1 MSASI
6 KNLYQFR
13 TTSKITQAQGATST
27 FTVGNDIFTNSA
39 VSITGWSIQL
49 TNRTWSQ
56 VELFIVT
63 VTAWVATI
71 ASRGIKPDGTTDTI
85 YQYERPRNTL
95 CTVTVLE
102 NQITNKIDTNTFTQD
117 QTVTSWKKI
126 KLWAS
131 AYVWT
136 ENDGTDLKFKDG
148 NNTEKTLSQLASLS
162 GSNDK
167 VKISATD
174 TTEAFLNSKITAGDW
189 LSKTTINPAW
199 NEVLDLDIDLTD
211 TAIFATDGTASKAV
225 VTDGSWNIFQ
235 ATTTKRWGAE
245 MNTDA
250 EAYAWT
256 DETRYI
262 NAKQRT
268 PLVWILQ
275 TTRAMNATSGTVTVA
290 HWLWYAP
297 KYIIVTAKFASVW
310 YLSDWYSNGTTHR
323 CTRYCADF
331 TEGSTSLESLN
342 VNWYCVEMIVS
353 DWGGSWDDKVRQRAT
368 ASFDATNVSLV
379 RTKDTAGA
387 ATEPATEIQITILA
401 IV

>member
-13 TTSKITQAQGATST
+13 TTSKITQAQGAAST

-49 TNRTWSQ
+49 TNRTGSI
-56 VELFIVT
+56 VELFTVT
-63 VTAWVATI
+63 VAAWVSTI

-117 QTVTSWKKI
+117 QTVTSWKKL

-148 NNTEKTLSQLASLS
+148 NNTEKTLTQLASLS

-174 TTEAFLNSKITAGDW
+174 TTEWFLNSKVTAGDW

-211 TAIFATDGTASKAV
+211 TTIFATDGTASRAV
-225 VTDGSWNIFQ
+225 VTDGSGNLFQ
-235 ATTTKRWGAE
+235 ATTTKRWGTEFA
-245 MNTDA
+245 TDA
-250 EAYAWT
+250 EVVTGA
-256 DETRYI
+256 D
-262 NAKQRT
+262 
-268 PLVWILQ
+268 
-275 TTRAMNATSGTVTVA
+275 TTRTVSAEQLRKYSNTTAWNTSRLTSDSTWSQTVA
-290 HWLWYAP
+290 HSLWVVPRLIEVFFVQRDTASSNASMGMWTYNWTSNQCIWYEDTWASSGMRLNTSN
-297 KYIIVTAKFASVW
+297 IIVFEDSSSVW
-310 YLSDWYSNGTTHR
+310 R
-323 CTRYCADF
+323 
-331 TEGSTSLESLN
+331 
-342 VNWYCVEMIVS
+342 
-353 DWGGSWDDKVRQRAT
+353 RAT
-368 ASFDATNVSLV
+368 ATFDSTN
-379 RTKDTAGA
+379 
-387 ATEPATEIQITILA
+387 ITLSRVKWWAWMNIDVIWKA
-401 IV
+401 YA

>member
-49 TNRTWSQ
+49 TNRTGSI
-56 VELFIVT
+56 VELFTVT
-63 VTAWVATI
+63 VAAWVATI

-117 QTVTSWKKI
+117 QTVTSWKKL
-126 KLWAS
+126 KLGAS

-148 NNTEKTLSQLASLS
+148 NNTEKTLTQLASLS

-174 TTEAFLNSKITAGDW
+174 TTEAFLDSKITAGDW

-211 TAIFATDGTASKAV
+211 TTIFSSTWVASRAVITDWSG
-225 VTDGSWNIFQ
+225 NIFQ
-235 ATTTKRWGAE
+235 ATTNNRWGAE

-275 TTRAMNATSGTVTVA
+275 TTRAMNAANGTVTVA

-297 KYIIVTAKFASVW
+297 KYIIVTAKYGYSW
-310 YLSDWYSNGTTHR
+310 YLSDWYSNGTTHK
-323 CTRYCADF
+323 CTRYSINF
-331 TEGSTSLESLN
+331 TEWSATKEPSN
-342 VNWYCVEMIVS
+342 VDWYCIEMIDS
-353 DWGGSWDDKVRQRAT
+353 DGSWSWDDKVRQRAT

-379 RTKDTAGA
+379 RTKDTAGSV
-387 ATEPATEIQITILA
+387 TEPGTEIQITILA